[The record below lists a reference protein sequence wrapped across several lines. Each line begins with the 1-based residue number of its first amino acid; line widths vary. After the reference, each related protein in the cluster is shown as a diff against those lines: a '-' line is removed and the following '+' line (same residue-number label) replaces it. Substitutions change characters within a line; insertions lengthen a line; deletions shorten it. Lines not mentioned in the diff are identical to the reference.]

1 MVMLSFIVFKHDDIF
16 RISVLVLIVLIFLIV
31 VIDSV
36 CLVIDVEVVV
46 VVASITGTVF
56 LLDDDGAVLT
66 RVVLFGVAELLVDVR
81 LLDPRPIRRKWLC
94 LLRRP
99 GSPEVH
105 HGRLHLL
112 RARLN
117 KQPLLILRIHT
128 AVVNVHKV
136 AILATILVVDFFVR
150 GALLL

>member
-1 MVMLSFIVFKHDDIF
+1 MVVF
-16 RISVLVLIVLIFLIV
+16 
-31 VIDSV
+31 
-36 CLVIDVEVVV
+36 
-46 VVASITGTVF
+46 VASSIAGTGL
-56 LLDDDGAVLT
+56 LLDDAGAVLT

-81 LLDPRPIRRKWLC
+81 LLDPRPIRRKWLR
-94 LLRRP
+94 LLRWP
-99 GSPEVH
+99 SSPEVH

-117 KQPLLILRIHT
+117 KKPLLVLRIHT

-150 GALLL
+150 GALLLL

>member
-1 MVMLSFIVFKHDDIF
+1 M
-16 RISVLVLIVLIFLIV
+16 
-31 VIDSV
+31 
-36 CLVIDVEVVV
+36 VV

-56 LLDDDGAVLT
+56 LLDDEGAVLT

-81 LLDPRPIRRKWLC
+81 LLDPRPVRRKWLC
-94 LLRRP
+94 LLRWP
-99 GSPEVH
+99 SSPEVH

-117 KQPLLILRIHT
+117 KKPLLVLRIHT

-150 GALLL
+150 GALLLL